1 MAKLINTARDI
12 SLIFCG
18 ALGAYLISLVVMARL
33 GIPLTSVA
41 RTTDSVWIKVAL
53 GMVALD
59 LGKVPGLLLVGWLLA
74 RATRLSPLGFALG
87 LVLVVYAFDVAVS
100 SLLQQA
106 AWLWAEPLVLVCRVA
121 AVVAMVAMLVGL
133 TRRRRRTVGSEES

>member
-33 GIPLTSVA
+33 SVPLTSVA
-41 RTTDSVWIKVAL
+41 QTTDSAWIKVAL

-59 LGKVPGLLLVGWLLA
+59 LGKAPGLLLVGWLLA
-74 RATRLSPLGFALG
+74 RATRLSPLSFALG
-87 LVLVVYAFDVAVS
+87 LVLVVYAFVVAVS

-106 AWLWAEPLVLVCRVA
+106 AWLWAEPLVLVCRLA
-121 AVVAMVAMLVGL
+121 AVVAMVATLAGL
-133 TRRRRRTVGSEES
+133 TGWRRRTVGKQES